1 MANSVKK
8 RDDHLK
14 VRTPYLTIIMDLQN
28 GLRLLEI
35 F

>member
-8 RDDHLK
+8 KDDRLK
-14 VRTPYLTIIMDLQN
+14 IRTTYITMIMDLQN
-28 GLRLLEI
+28 RLRLLEI